1 MKVKINIEIS
11 MKDLTTLNDCN
22 VCPRNCGVNR
32 NSGKVGLCKSGAT
45 IKVEE
50 VNNKGISL
58 GVKNIT
64 DKDIKQVIFRKKED

>member
-1 MKVKINIEIS
+1 MKNYNIFDVVE
-11 MKDLTTLNDCN
+11 LNN
-22 VCPRNCGVNR
+22 GNKATIITNE
-32 NSGKVGLCKSGAT
+32 NTT

>member
-1 MKVKINIEIS
+1 MKSYNIFDVVE
-11 MKDLTTLNDCN
+11 LNN
-22 VCPRNCGVNR
+22 GNKATIITNE
-32 NSGKVGLCKSGAT
+32 NAT

-64 DKDIKQVIFRKKED
+64 DKDIKQVISILQTRQQVFGLIQFLMIRKK